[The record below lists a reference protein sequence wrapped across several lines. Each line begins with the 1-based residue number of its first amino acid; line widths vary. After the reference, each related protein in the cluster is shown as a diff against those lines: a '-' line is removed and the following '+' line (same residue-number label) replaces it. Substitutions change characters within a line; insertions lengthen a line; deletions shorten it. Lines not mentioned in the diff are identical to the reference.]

1 MCFITQPNQSKWYTV
16 TRERQDS
23 TCTVEHKEPPWHAG
37 QVQPNITFK
46 VLAQA
51 LKLGTHRSLSR
62 PVNTGFTFDTRV
74 YGPCMITGDAF

>member
-51 LKLGTHRSLSR
+51 LKPVSYTHLTLPTKRI
-62 PVNTGFTFDTRV
+62 V
-74 YGPCMITGDAF
+74 